1 MRLRLVRWVF
11 RRFVHQYWL
20 IHALAEGV
28 FSAQVAIVTICLA
41 ALYFRPGWH
50 DVLVVVAVG
59 VVLTLLPVLFVALR
73 SRGPHRRFLEWRAN
87 PDPTEEETVDLWR
100 EIVGVTWRTFRT
112 YSVFINLS
120 AVVPAVTV
128 AALLWHTG
136 WPGFG
141 SMLLATIVPAYYA
154 TVVTYTIGEL
164 LTVPVMEEIAERM
177 PTTFDLGVRG
187 ISIAS
192 RLKVGLPAY
201 TIAAAMATA
210 SIVGHQ
216 RGAGPMAISVL
227 VSGAVGLFL
236 ATELTVL
243 LGDSITKPVRG
254 MRLQVDRVQEGDYA
268 ARTPVLRSD
277 ELGVLAH
284 EINAMTRGLAERE
297 EIRNAFGTYMDK
309 SVVELILSGQFPP
322 EGVEVTASILFCD
335 VRGFTSFA
343 EKSTA
348 PEVIATLNGL
358 FAAIVPIVERHGG
371 HVDKFLGDGLLA
383 VFGTPDNVPDHAD
396 RAVAAACDIA
406 VADTLASVGLT
417 VGVGVNTGQVVAGP
431 LGGAG
436 RLNFSVIGDAVNVAA
451 RVEAATRQTGDAVLI
466 TDATRLMLRKPYE
479 LDSRGEIELK
489 GKSEPL
495 QLFAPKV
502 LVRDARG

>member
-11 RRFVHQYWL
+11 RRFAHQYWL
-20 IHALAEGV
+20 IHALAEGI
-28 FSAQVAIVTICLA
+28 FSAQVAIVTVCLA
-41 ALYFRPGWH
+41 ALYFRPGWADLL
-50 DVLVVVAVG
+50 DVVVVAVA
-59 VVLTLLPVLFVALR
+59 LTIVPITFVALC
-73 SRGPHRRFLEWRAN
+73 SRGPIGRFLQWRSN
-87 PDPTEEETVDLWR
+87 PDATEAETVALWH
-100 EIVGVTWRTFRT
+100 ELVGLTWSTFRS
-112 YSVFINLS
+112 YSLFINLS
-120 AVVPAVTV
+120 AVIPAVAV
-128 AALLWHTG
+128 AALLWHIG
-136 WPGFG
+136 WPGFAA
-141 SMLLATIVPAYYA
+141 MLLATAVPSYYA

-164 LTVPVMEEIAERM
+164 LTVPVIEEIADRLP
-177 PTTFDLGVRG
+177 PTFEIGDHG

-192 RLKVGLPAY
+192 RLKVALPAY

-210 SIVGHQ
+210 SLVGHQ
-216 RGAGPMAISVL
+216 RGAGAMAITVL
-227 VSGAVGLFL
+227 VSGAVGVFL

-254 MRLQVDRVQEGDYA
+254 MRAQVDRVQEGDYA

-284 EINAMTRGLAERE
+284 EINAMSRGLAERE

-322 EGVEVTASILFCD
+322 EGVEVTASMLFCD
-335 VRGFTSFA
+335 VRGFTSYA
-343 EKSTA
+343 EGASA
-348 PEVIATLNGL
+348 PQVIAALNEM
-358 FAAIVPIVERHGG
+358 FSAIVPIVERHGG

-383 VFGTPDNVPDHAD
+383 VFGTPDEFLDHAD
-396 RAVAAACDIA
+396 KAVAAACEIA
-406 VADTLASVGLT
+406 LADTLGSVGLT

-466 TDATRLMLRKPYE
+466 TDATRLMLSKAYE

-489 GKSEPL
+489 GKAEPL
-495 QLFAPKV
+495 QLFAPKL
-502 LVRDARG
+502 LVRDAPG

>member
-20 IHALAEGV
+20 IHALTEGV

-41 ALYFRPGWH
+41 ALYFRPGWG
-50 DVLVVVAVG
+50 VVFAVVAFG
-59 VVLTLLPVLFVALR
+59 VALTLLPVLFVALR
-73 SRGPHRRFLEWRAN
+73 SRGPHRRFLEWRAD
-87 PDPTEEETVDLWR
+87 PDPSDEDTIELWR

-141 SMLLATIVPAYYA
+141 AMLLATVVPAYYA

-164 LTVPVMEEIAERM
+164 LTVPVMEEIAERL
-177 PTTFDLGVRG
+177 PTSFDLGVRG

-227 VSGAVGLFL
+227 VSGAVGVFL

-254 MRLQVDRVQEGDYA
+254 MRVQVDRVQGGDYA

-284 EINAMTRGLAERE
+284 EINAMTQGLAERE
-297 EIRNAFGTYMDK
+297 EIRSAFGTYMDK

-335 VRGFTSFA
+335 VRGFTSYA
-343 EKSTA
+343 ENATA
-348 PEVIATLNGL
+348 PEVIATLNDL
-358 FAAIVPIVERHGG
+358 FSAIVPIVEWHGG

-406 VADTLASVGLT
+406 RTDPLVSLGLS

-466 TDATRLMLRKPYE
+466 TDATRLMLRTSYE

-489 GKSEPL
+489 GKAEPL

-502 LVRDARG
+502 LVTDARG

>member
-11 RRFVHQYWL
+11 QRFAHRYWL
-20 IHALAEGV
+20 VHALAEG
-28 FSAQVAIVTICLA
+28 FFAAQVAIVTICLA

-50 DVLVVVAVG
+50 DLFIVVAVG
-59 VVLTLLPVLFVALR
+59 VSLTVLPITFVA
-73 SRGPHRRFLEWRAN
+73 SCTRGPVRRFLDWRAN
-87 PDPTEEETVDLWR
+87 PDATDADTVALWH
-100 EIVGVTWRTFRT
+100 EVVGLTWRTFRSYT
-112 YSVFINLS
+112 VLINLS
-120 AVVPAVTV
+120 AVVPAVSL
-128 AALLWHTG
+128 AALLWHIG
-136 WPGFG
+136 WPGFAA
-141 SMLLATIVPAYYA
+141 MLLATSVPSYYA

-164 LTVPVMEEIAERM
+164 LTVPVLEEIAGRL
-177 PTTFDLGVRG
+177 PSTFEFGVRG
-187 ISIAS
+187 ISIAR

-201 TIAAAMATA
+201 TIAAATATVA
-210 SIVGHQ
+210 LVGHQ
-216 RGAGPMAISVL
+216 HGAGALALSV
-227 VSGAVGLFL
+227 VVAGIVGGLL

-243 LGDSITKPVRG
+243 LGDSITQPVRR
-254 MRLQVDRVQEGDYA
+254 MRFQVDQVQEGNYEA
-268 ARTPVLRSD
+268 HTPLLRSD

-309 SVVELILSGQFPP
+309 SVVELILSGQIPP
-322 EGVEVTASILFCD
+322 EGVEVTASMLFCD

-343 EKSTA
+343 ERASA
-348 PEVIATLNGL
+348 PEVIAVLNEL
-358 FAAIVPIVERHGG
+358 FSAIVPIVERHGG

-383 VFGTPDNVPDHAD
+383 VFGTPDRHLDHAD
-396 RAVAAACDIA
+396 RAVAAAREIA
-406 VADTLASVGLT
+406 LADTLGSVGLT

-466 TDATRLMLRKPYE
+466 TDATRLMLRTTYE

-489 GKSEPL
+489 GKAEPL
-495 QLFAPKV
+495 QLFAPKL
-502 LVRDARG
+502 LVRDVPG